1 MGPDQ
6 GTLDGDEV
14 AAKPA
19 GGKGSSSSSSSAS
32 AGPRPDPPK
41 KTRFQSDAP
50 DDLQLAMDISAA
62 LAKDKEASN
71 ILPAP
76 ATTGNINVAAS
87 SSTEDGTG
95 DAAVDNVVP
104 STPPSLG

>member
-1 MGPDQ
+1 MGHDQ

-14 AAKPA
+14 AAKPT
-19 GGKGSSSSSSSAS
+19 GGKCSSSSAS

-50 DDLQLAMDISAA
+50 DDLQLAMDIAAA

-76 ATTGNINVAAS
+76 ATTGNINVAAPPF
-87 SSTEDGTG
+87 TGDGTG
-95 DAAVDNVVP
+95 DAAADNVVP
-104 STPPSLG
+104 STPLSLG